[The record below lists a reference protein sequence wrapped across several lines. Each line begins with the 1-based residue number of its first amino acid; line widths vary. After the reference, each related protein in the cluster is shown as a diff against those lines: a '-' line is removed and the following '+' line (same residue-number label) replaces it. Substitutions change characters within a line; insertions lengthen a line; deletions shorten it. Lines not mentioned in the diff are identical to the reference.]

1 MFISQLSD
9 SAKKMTTENTEAEQ
23 KTVRFDIGGQL
34 YRVSKS
40 LIEQHE
46 GTMLARLVSDTWLS
60 DPDATIFI
68 DRDGEIFQYVLYYMR
83 YGKVSLPITVSREMF
98 LLDMEHYGFTSADTD
113 NSYSTPALSQIDDS
127 DSNKEFILRCVNIF
141 QTKNLALVAM
151 NKSNEKLEEW
161 KKRLELEIMCFDKAK
176 EYAYNYIGI
185 TSGETAMEVHHIVPK
200 SDGSEEYMKSEQFY
214 RYLQDNRSN
223 NHELLNNC
231 LAGYGLTAIVSQNTY
246 YPTGTSITIDPL

>member
-9 SAKKMTTENTEAEQ
+9 SAKKMTSENTETEQ
-23 KTVRFDIGGQL
+23 KTVRFNVGGQF
-34 YRVSKS
+34 YEVSKA

-46 GTMLARLVSDTWLS
+46 DSMLARLVSDTWLS
-60 DPDATIFI
+60 NPDITIFI
-68 DRDGEIFQYVLYYMR
+68 DRDGERFKNVLDYMR
-83 YGKVSLPITVSREMF
+83 YGKVSLPITVSRETF
-98 LLDMEHYGFTSADTD
+98 LLDMEYYGFTSVDTN
-113 NSYSTPALSQIDDS
+113 NSHSTPELSQIDDS
-127 DSNKEFILRCVNIF
+127 ESNKEVILRCVNIF
-141 QTKNLALVAM
+141 QTKNLALAAM
-151 NKSNEKLEEW
+151 KKSKEKLEES